1 MRKVKKRLGE
11 ILVDSGVITE
21 EMLEKVL
28 IIQKNS
34 GRKLGETLVAE
45 GLTTEDQIMEA
56 IKNQLGI
63 PYINLDSINIPQEII
78 NLLPEAIV
86 RKHELIPVEEVNG
99 QLLVAM
105 ADPLNYYAIE
115 EIRLHS
121 GLLVKTAICRR
132 ESILNNIE
140 KYYSQS
146 RAKEAVD
153 DYVRAYGIRPK
164 EVVQNTEEDENAAP
178 IIKFLN
184 TIIEGAILNGASDI
198 HIEPDEVELR
208 VRFRIDGVL
217 KEMMRTNV
225 GMMDPVVSRI
235 KIMANLN
242 IAEKRFPQDGRINYR
257 VKDKSIDLR
266 VSTAPTMWGEKIV
279 MRLLDKSSFN
289 LSLNTLGIEDKDLKR
304 MEVAIRKPYGVILV
318 CGPTGS
324 GKTTTLYSFLNILNE
339 ETKNIITIEDPV
351 EYNFKGINQ
360 MQVNAKVGFTFAS
373 GLRSM
378 LRQDPDIIMVGEIRD
393 GETAEIAVRAALTG
407 HLVLST
413 IHTNNAAG
421 TITRLEDMGIEPFLL
436 SSTVVGIIAQRLVRK
451 ICPYCGEDYS
461 TDQME
466 MKLLGLE
473 FPVTIKKGKGC
484 SFCNNTGYKGRVGIY
499 EVMDINSELK
509 QLIDEKRPEREI
521 EEAAKERIKS
531 QGLTIIEISK
541 AFTMKDFEF
550 ANYKLKDGELAS
562 FCGQMGIILN
572 SGLNVLNGLEVL

>member
-1 MRKVKKRLGE
+1 MPKVKKRLGE
-11 ILVDSGVITE
+11 ILVSSGVITE
-21 EMLEKVL
+21 EVLQKVL
-28 IIQKNS
+28 VLQKNS
-34 GRKLGETLVAE
+34 GKKLGETLVSE
-45 GLTTEDQIMEA
+45 GFTTEDQIMEA
-56 IKNQLGI
+56 VKNQLGI
-63 PYINLDSINIPQEII
+63 QYINLDTINIAGNII
-78 NLLPEAIV
+78 NIIPESLA

-99 QLLVAM
+99 QLVVVM

-132 ESILNNIE
+132 EIVLNNIE
-140 KYYSQS
+140 KYYGQS
-146 RAKEAVD
+146 KAKEAVD

-164 EVVQNTEEDENAAP
+164 EIVQATEEDESTAP

-184 TIIEGAILNGASDI
+184 TIIESAMLNGASDI
-198 HIEPDEVELR
+198 HIEPEELELR

-225 GMMDPVVSRI
+225 GMLEPVVSRI
-235 KIMANLN
+235 KIMSNLN
-242 IAEKRFPQDGRINYR
+242 IAEKRIPQDGRINYR
-257 VKDKSIDLR
+257 VKDKNIDLR

-289 LSLNTLGIEDKDLKR
+289 LSLNTLGIEDADLQK
-304 MEVAIRKPYGVILV
+304 MKSIITKPYGVILV

-339 ETKNIITIEDPV
+339 ESKNIITVEDPV

-360 MQVNAKVGFTFAS
+360 MQVNPKVGFTFAS
-373 GLRSM
+373 GLRSI

-421 TITRLEDMGIEPFLL
+421 TITRMEDMSIEPFLL
-436 SSTVVGIIAQRLVRK
+436 SSTIVGVIAQRLVRK
-451 ICPYCGEDYS
+451 ICPNCGEDHV
-461 TDQME
+461 TDQRE
-466 MKLLGLE
+466 MRLLDLQL
-473 FPVTIKKGKGC
+473 PMTIRKGKGC

-499 EVMDINSELK
+499 EVMSVTPELR
-509 QLIDEKRPEREI
+509 QLIDEKRPERDI
-521 EEAAKERIKS
+521 EEAA
-531 QGLTIIEISK
+531 
-541 AFTMKDFEF
+541 MKNGMSLLRE
-550 ANYKLKDGELAS
+550 ACKRK
-562 FCGQMGIILN
+562 
-572 SGLNVLNGLEVL
+572 VLNGITTVEELLRVTYGSNE